1 MSASVYS
8 FAYDQGSHHS
18 FDVSFKDSEGAPDTA
33 AVEGFSGRGQVRR
46 TLNGEVI
53 AEFTITVDEESA
65 MVTVALLADSME
77 GVEFAT
83 ATSYKTTVACPY
95 DVELYKVSDATV
107 SKRILNGF
115 VTVSPEVTRAVTP

>member
-1 MSASVYS
+1 MAASVYS
-8 FAYDQGSHHS
+8 FSYDQGSHHR
-18 FDVSFKDSEGAPDTA
+18 FEVQFRDSEGEPDLA
-33 AVEGFSGRGQVRR
+33 AVEGFEGRGQVRR

-53 AEFTITVDEESA
+53 AEFTVTVDEGTGI
-65 MVTVALLADSME
+65 VTVELLADSME

-83 ATSYKTTVACPY
+83 ATSYKTTFPCPY
-95 DVELYKVSDATV
+95 DVELYKVSDPTV